1 VQSRTDANGKPYAVA
16 GRRTDD
22 GFRVEASA
30 GTASLPGCVMSFA
43 YWNPAFLQQDRLLNT
58 QNGEYLEVDVS
69 APVTELLEV
78 RGETRSALRY
88 RLDAGELSLNLWYST
103 DDEWLALES
112 EVQGGR
118 ILRYELM

>member
-1 VQSRTDANGKPYAVA
+1 
-16 GRRTDD
+16 
-22 GFRVEASA
+22 
-30 GTASLPGCVMSFA
+30 MSFA